1 MTDSLKRNNEL
12 LKKELDEQDQL
23 VDTLNEHIQS
33 LMKLL
38 ESPEDVANKQT
49 IVDAALRTV
58 GLVNKSTSTNQAT
71 SSSTATS
78 SSSSRTPGSRKKGKK
93 KVTR

>member
-1 MTDSLKRNNEL
+1 MMDSLKRNNEL

-38 ESPEDVANKQT
+38 ESPDDVANKQT

-58 GLVNKSTSTNQAT
+58 GLVNKSTSTNQAS
-71 SSSTATS
+71 SSSTTT

>member
-1 MTDSLKRNNEL
+1 MDSLKRNNEL

-38 ESPEDVANKQT
+38 ESPDDVANKQT

-58 GLVNKSTSTNQAT
+58 GLVNKSTSTNQAS
-71 SSSTATS
+71 SSSTTT

>member
-38 ESPEDVANKQT
+38 ENPDDTANKQA
-49 IVDAALRTV
+49 IVDAALRTI
-58 GLVNKSTSTNQAT
+58 GSVNKSTSTT
-71 SSSTATS
+71 TT
-78 SSSSRTPGSRKKGKK
+78 SSSSRTLGSRKKGKK
-93 KVTR
+93 KITR